1 MTINQKTGT
10 AVGAAMAVAAG
21 AAVYMMTGRKMRT
34 RRRLRKS
41 AAKAVRVAQELA
53 GDMSRM
59 MR

>member
-21 AAVYMMTGRKMRT
+21 AAVYMMSGRKMRT

-41 AAKAVRVAQELA
+41 AEKAVRVAQELA